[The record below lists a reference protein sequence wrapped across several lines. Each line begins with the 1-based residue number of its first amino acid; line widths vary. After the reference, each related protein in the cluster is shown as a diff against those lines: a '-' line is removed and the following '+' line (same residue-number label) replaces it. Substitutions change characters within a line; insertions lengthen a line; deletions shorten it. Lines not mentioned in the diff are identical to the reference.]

1 MLIFGIDVLM
11 LALFGIIL
19 VLASYVISAL
29 IPLYYEEGL
38 IVVRTTAITVVLMVV
53 GYIIVSHVLDYAFG
67 PYGW

>member
-38 IVVRTTAITVVLMVV
+38 IVVRTTAITVLMVI